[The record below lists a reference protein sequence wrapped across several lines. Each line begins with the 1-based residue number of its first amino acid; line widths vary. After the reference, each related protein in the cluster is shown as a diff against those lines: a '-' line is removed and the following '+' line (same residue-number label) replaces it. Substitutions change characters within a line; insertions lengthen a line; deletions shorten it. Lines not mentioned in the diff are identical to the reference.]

1 MSPTAVLSAAP
12 PQGPHEAQS
21 IRPRKSALLR
31 RRLRNAVA
39 AIGPLHLAL
48 LRRARPEHALHADT
62 ELVIDGFPRSAN
74 TFLEGCA
81 RHAWGE
87 DLRIA
92 QHAHV
97 AAPLRAAVRRGLP
110 AILPLR
116 APLPAIASLLLRD
129 PETFSPR
136 LALEEYVALHRRV
149 LPALD
154 RLLVVPFDVATE
166 DFSAVA
172 TALAERFGPR
182 WRPPERWGPEDRAA
196 AHALVDR
203 LTARRIGRS
212 RVSYSP
218 DRPASERRER
228 DARKA
233 RTTEALAKRIRNDRR
248 LSALMAE
255 ADALHAACLA
265 ASPPA
270 LRRRPCGPTTTDRRP
285 APQAEEA
292 PPVDAPRRPPVAVI
306 GNLPPPV
313 TGAAAVTEAASA
325 HAARHGPVRR
335 LSLSPGQARGAL
347 RHPRRALR
355 TLRAAW
361 GLLGLRADGGRHAY
375 LACDGGAGRLYQIAL
390 VGLARALGL
399 AVTLHHHSYTY
410 LDRPDATMRALL
422 VAGGPSMRHVFL
434 SPGMRRRFE
443 AAYGAAP
450 SAMILSNA
458 VFVRP
463 PGPTSRRPRL
473 PAEPLRVGLLANLN
487 AAKGLHEMI
496 ALAREIARRGV
507 PAEVRL
513 AGPVRDPAERAT
525 LEAALADPDLPL
537 RWAGPVFGPAKWA
550 WYAELD
556 LFCLPTAHPDEAQP
570 LVLFEAAFAGAPALA
585 HDRGA
590 IAEQV
595 DRADALLAPGRLF
608 APWAVEHIA
617 TLATDLA
624 TLTARAAAARA
635 IAEAEACRGEEAI
648 VRLFDDPTPP
658 I

>member
-1 MSPTAVLSAAP
+1 MPQTAALAAP
-12 PQGPHEAQS
+12 FLPDEPPPA
-21 IRPRKSALLR
+21 RPRASALLR
-31 RRLRNAVA
+31 RRLRNAMA
-39 AIGPLHLAL
+39 AIDPLHLAL
-48 LRRARPEHALHADT
+48 LRRLRPEHALRADT

-81 RHAWGE
+81 RHAWGVE
-87 DLRIA
+87 LRIA

-97 AAPLRAAVRRGLP
+97 AAPLRAAARRGLP

-154 RLLVVPFDVATE
+154 RLLVVPFEVATQ
-166 DFSAVA
+166 DFPAVA

-182 WRPPERWGPEDRAA
+182 WRPPERWGPEDRNA

-203 LTARRIGRS
+203 LTARRIGRA

-218 DRPASERRER
+218 DRPVSERRAR

-233 RTTEALAKRIRNDRR
+233 HATDALAARIRGDRR
-248 LSALMAE
+248 LSALLAE
-255 ADALHAACLA
+255 AEALHAACLA
-265 ASPPA
+265 A
-270 LRRRPCGPTTTDRRP
+270 
-285 APQAEEA
+285 A
-292 PPVDAPRRPPVAVI
+292 PPTLRPPSADLATSGRAPSATGGAAPAGTARRPPVAVI
-306 GNLPPPV
+306 GNLPPPT
-313 TGAAAVTEAASA
+313 TGAAAVTEAAAA
-325 HAARHGPVRR
+325 HAERLGPVRR
-335 LSLSPGQARGAL
+335 FSLSPGRSRGAL
-347 RHPRRALR
+347 RHPRRALG
-355 TLRAAW
+355 TLRAAL
-361 GLLGLRADGGRHAY
+361 GLLRLRAEGGRHAY
-375 LACDGGAGRLYQIAL
+375 LGCDGSAGRLYQIAL
-390 VGLARALGL
+390 IALARALGL

-410 LDRPDATMRALL
+410 IDRPDGVMRALL
-422 VAGGPSMRHVFL
+422 AAGGPALGHVFL

-463 PGPTSRRPRL
+463 SEPHERPRRRPG
-473 PAEPLRVGLLANLN
+473 APLRVGLLANLT

-507 PAEVRL
+507 PAEIRL

-525 LEAALADPDLPL
+525 LEAALAEPGLPL
-537 RWAGPVFGPAKWA
+537 RWAGPVFGAEKAA
-550 WYAELD
+550 WYAEID
-556 LFCLPTAHPDEAQP
+556 LFCLPTRHPDEAQP

-585 HDRGA
+585 YDRGA

-595 DRADALLAPGRLF
+595 DRADALLAPGRDF
-608 APWAVEHIA
+608 APWAAERVA
-617 TLATDLA
+617 ALAADPDALA
-624 TLTARAAAARA
+624 ARASASRA
-635 IAEAEACRGEEAI
+635 IAEAEARRGEEAI
-648 VRLFDDPTPP
+648 ARLFDDAPAPR
-658 I
+658 